1 MKIQKRKIGISID
14 NSHKI
19 AEIELVNQCLH
30 CHTFITPYTNST
42 HIEADT
48 VYQTFAVAFQC
59 PHCGKYLITAYKY
72 NLGGDPIKTE
82 IIPYT
87 ITPNI
92 DLDIPKEITET
103 FPKFVKIYKQALISE
118 YYGLDEII
126 GISLRKSIE
135 FLVKDYLIRIMK
147 EKKDIIEN
155 ISLGKAIN
163 MINDTE
169 IHTLAKA
176 AVWIGNDETH
186 YIQKH
191 PDKNFSDI
199 KYFLRYLLNFIAA
212 KISLSKAYNF
222 IESSR
227 SK

>member
-1 MKIQKRKIGISID
+1 MQKRKINISID
-14 NSHKI
+14 NSYKTV
-19 AEIELVNQCLH
+19 EIELINQCLH
-30 CHTFITPYTNST
+30 CHTFITPYTTST
-42 HIEADT
+42 HIDADT
-48 VYQTFAVAFQC
+48 KYQTFAVAFQC
-59 PHCGKYLITAYKY
+59 LCCGKYLLTAYKY
-72 NLGGDPIKTE
+72 DGTNPIKTE
-82 IIPYT
+82 IIPYA

-135 FLVKDYLIRIMK
+135 FLVKDYLIRILK
-147 EKKDIIEN
+147 EKEDVIEK
-155 ISLGKAIN
+155 ISLGRAID

-199 KYFLRYLLNFIAA
+199 KYFLRYLLNFMAG
-212 KISLSKAYNF
+212 KISFSKAYGF
-222 IESSR
+222 IEASR